1 MKKLNN
7 EVIMNSIDSLL
18 TLVPSKDHKKALLT
32 IYPMVSS
39 DLQSM
44 VSLRLAKYDE
54 LDKSIDDTFKTIC
67 ECVSLITGVNNI
79 TSNSSRKRSE
89 VMARQMV
96 VFCACSELVATRK
109 LTLKSVGAYF
119 DKHFSHALIIYSRQS
134 IANLYT
140 TDTDI
145 RRTMDDIVDCLH
157 LNGLIQ
163 SKLCL
168 K

>member
-1 MKKLNN
+1 
-7 EVIMNSIDSLL
+7 MNSIDSLL
-18 TLVPSKDHKKALLT
+18 ILVPSKDHKKALLA

-44 VSLRLAKYDE
+44 VTLRLAKYDE
-54 LDKSIDDTFKTIC
+54 RDKSIDDTFKAIS
-67 ECVSLITGVNNI
+67 ECVSLITGLNNI
-79 TSNSSRKRSE
+79 HTTTSRRRDD

-96 VFCACSELVATRK
+96 IYCACAELVNTRK
-109 LTLKSVGAYF
+109 LTLSQVGSYF
-119 DKHFSHALIIYSRQS
+119 AKKYSHALVIHSRQN

-140 TDTDI
+140 TDVDI
-145 RRTMDDIVDCLH
+145 RRTIDDIADCLH